1 MGLHGYLA
9 LWCAVWGTVALLG
22 YGRSLA
28 GMTRAQRTVRV
39 GGRIERVGEPRH
51 GGSRKAGIPVDVS
64 YRAPSG
70 GQEAVVTNDGDRDE
84 TITAAWT
91 GREIAVHYPR
101 GRPHAFRLTDG
112 DSQEGDRGPG
122 WPNFALFLVYAGVVV
137 VAAIDRGWP
146 WALVGFCGPWAVF
159 GAYHLPGNVR
169 DTRRRRETL
178 ASMVTVK
185 GRVIAVLKDAST
197 DGEGS
202 TFTIST
208 PVVAFTTREGTAV
221 TAYCPPGMPDPDGA
235 RGREVTVHYTP
246 DDPAAFTLDRV
257 AEHRSLRT
265 DIPVNVVAL
274 LVIASA
280 AVAGAV
286 ML

>member
-39 GGRIERVGEPRH
+39 TGRIERVGEPRH
-51 GGSRKAGIPVDVS
+51 GGSGKSGIPVDVS
-64 YRAPSG
+64 YRPPSG
-70 GQEAVVTNDGDRDE
+70 GQDVVVANDGDRDE

-91 GREIAVHYPR
+91 GREVAVLYPR
-101 GRPHAFRLTDG
+101 GRPDAFRLTG

-122 WPNFALFLVYAGVVV
+122 WPAFALFLVYAGAVVA
-137 VAAIDRGWP
+137 AAIDRGWP
-146 WALVGFCGPWAVF
+146 WALVGFCGPWAVY

-178 ASMVTVK
+178 ASMVAVR
-185 GRVIAVLKDAST
+185 GRVVAVLEDVTT

-202 TFTIST
+202 TLTVST
-208 PVVAFTTREGTAV
+208 PVVAFTTREGTDV
-221 TAYCPPGMPDPDGA
+221 TAYCPPGVPDAAGA
-235 RGREVTVHYTP
+235 CGREVTVHYTP
-246 DDPAAFTLDRV
+246 ADPAIFSLDRV